1 MFLSLKLL
9 VKTSPSVNNCGLQML
24 ANAATYLAYSCSSK
38 QHGQATFPYS
48 LHCHTDIEVNWDNF
62 EERHSLVCLVA
73 R

>member
-1 MFLSLKLL
+1 
-9 VKTSPSVNNCGLQML
+9 ML

-48 LHCHTDIEVNWDNF
+48 LHCHIDIEVTWDNF
-62 EERHSLVCLVA
+62 EERHGLVCLVA